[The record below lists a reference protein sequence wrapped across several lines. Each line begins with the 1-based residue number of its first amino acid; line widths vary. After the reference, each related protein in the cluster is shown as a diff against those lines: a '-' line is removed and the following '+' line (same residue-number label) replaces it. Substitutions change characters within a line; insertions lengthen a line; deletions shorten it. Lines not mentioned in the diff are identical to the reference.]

1 MNVLD
6 FAMEVVAVSAS
17 GVLAPGPL
25 FFMNLLF
32 GSRFGMPAGLKV
44 ANGHAVVEVS
54 LIVFLA
60 AGLIT
65 FDSARNYSDII
76 AIIGGVAILAFAA
89 LQIGSIFWEKSRF
102 AHNATVDFVGSKSP
116 FVGGIVL
123 TAFNPFFLIWWFTV
137 GLKVILDSAMFGFT
151 TGLAILLAFHI
162 WMDYAWLSGTAY
174 LAFKGSKLLS
184 SRYYPILI
192 ATLSTVLV
200 YYGIG
205 FIIQGS

>member
-6 FAMEVVAVSAS
+6 FGMEIVAVSAS

-32 GSRFGMPAGLKV
+32 GSRFGMSAGLRV
-44 ANGHAVVEVS
+44 ANGHALVEVPF
-54 LIVFLA
+54 IVFLA
-60 AGLIT
+60 TGLIA
-65 FDSARNYSDII
+65 FNSARNFSDII
-76 AIIGGVAILAFAA
+76 AIIGGVAILVFAA
-89 LQIGSIFWEKSRF
+89 LQLASVFWEKRQF
-102 AHNATVDFVGSKSP
+102 AQIATVDFVDSKSP

-137 GLKVILDSAMFGFT
+137 GLKLILDSAMFGFT
-151 TGLAILLAFHI
+151 TGLASLLAFHI

-174 LAFKGSKLLS
+174 LAFKGSKLVS
-184 SRYYPILI
+184 SRYYPILV
-192 ATLSTVLV
+192 ATLSAVLA
-200 YYGIG
+200 YYGIS

>member
-6 FAMEVVAVSAS
+6 FGMEVIAVSAS

-25 FFMNLLF
+25 FLMNILF

-44 ANGHAVVEVS
+44 ANGHAIVEVS

-65 FDSARNYSDII
+65 FDSGRNYSDII
-76 AIIGGVAILAFAA
+76 ALIGGVAILAFAA
-89 LQIGSIFWEKSRF
+89 LQIGSVFWDKSQF
-102 AHNATVDFVGSKSP
+102 AHNATEHFVGSKGP

-123 TAFNPFFLIWWFTV
+123 TAFNPIFLIWWFTV
-137 GLKVILDSAMFGFT
+137 GLKLILDSAMFGFM
-151 TGLAILLAFHI
+151 TGLAILLTFHI
-162 WMDYAWLSGTAY
+162 WMDYAWLGGTAY

-184 SRYYPILI
+184 SRYYPILV
-192 ATLSTVLV
+192 ATLSAVLV

-205 FIIQGS
+205 FIVQGL

>member
-1 MNVLD
+1 MNLLD
-6 FAMEVVAVSAS
+6 LGIEVVAVSAS

-60 AGLIT
+60 SGLVT
-65 FDSARNYSDII
+65 FDSARKYSDII

-89 LQIGSIFWEKSRF
+89 LQIGSVFWEKSRF
-102 AHNATVDFVGSKSP
+102 DQEAIENFVGSKNP
-116 FVGGIVL
+116 FVAGMVF

-137 GLKVILDSAMFGFT
+137 GLKVILDSAMFGYT

-162 WMDYAWLSGTAY
+162 WMDYAWLSGSAY

-184 SRYYPILI
+184 SRYNSILV
-192 ATLSTVLV
+192 ATLSAVLV

>member
-6 FAMEVVAVSAS
+6 FGMEVVAVSAS

-44 ANGHAVVEVS
+44 ANGHALVEVP
-54 LIVFLA
+54 LVVFLA
-60 AGLIT
+60 TGLIT
-65 FDSARNYSDII
+65 FDSARNYSNII
-76 AIIGGVAILAFAA
+76 VLIGGIAILAFAA
-89 LQIGSIFWEKSRF
+89 LQIGSLFWEKSRF
-102 AHNATVDFVGSKSP
+102 AHNATDDFVGSNSP

-123 TAFNPFFLIWWFTV
+123 SAFNPFFLIWWFTV
-137 GLKVILDSAMFGFT
+137 GLKIILDSTMFGFMA
-151 TGLAILLAFHI
+151 GLAILLAFHI

-174 LAFKGSKLLS
+174 FAFKGSKLLS
-184 SRYYPILI
+184 SRYYRILV
-192 ATLSTVLV
+192 AALSAVLV

>member
-1 MNVLD
+1 MNLLD
-6 FAMEVVAVSAS
+6 LGIEVVAVSAS

-60 AGLIT
+60 SGLVT
-65 FDSARNYSDII
+65 FDSARKYSDII

-89 LQIGSIFWEKSRF
+89 LQIGSVFWEKSRF
-102 AHNATVDFVGSKSP
+102 DQEATENFVGSKNP
-116 FVGGIVL
+116 FVAGMVF

-137 GLKVILDSAMFGFT
+137 GLKVILDSAMFGYT

-162 WMDYAWLSGTAY
+162 WMDYAWLSGSAY

-184 SRYYPILI
+184 SRYNSILV
-192 ATLSTVLV
+192 ATLSAVLV